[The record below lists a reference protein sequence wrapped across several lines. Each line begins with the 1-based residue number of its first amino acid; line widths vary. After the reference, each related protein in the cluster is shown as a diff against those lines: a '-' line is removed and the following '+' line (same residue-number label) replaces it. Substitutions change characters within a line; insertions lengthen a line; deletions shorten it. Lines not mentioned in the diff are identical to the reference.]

1 MTHAPEAREK
11 AGERPAEHDVVDARR
26 LVRLAAT
33 LDLDPAMVE
42 TGKPAPRFWHW
53 VLFGPETPTARIA
66 LDGHPARSGIL
77 PDLADMPYRM
87 FAGCRV
93 AMPAPLIVGRP
104 VDLVERLGTPNRK
117 KGRSGPLL
125 FQPVVREFRQDG
137 RLCVEEVQMG
147 VYRRTRIAKAEAARP
162 AEPLPAPEWSAEI
175 AVSEVLLFRFSA
187 VVFNAHRIH
196 YDRDYTTGTEGYP
209 GLVVQGPL
217 TVFLMLR
224 ALAERVPDLW
234 QHLETVEWQAHAPH
248 FDTDPL
254 VVHGWADADDGS
266 RHRMRSVTP
275 DGRYG
280 TRLAVSLAN

>member
-1 MTHAPEAREK
+1 MTMQEPQAETGGHAIDR
-11 AGERPAEHDVVDARR
+11 DVVDARR
-26 LVRLAAT
+26 LVRLAVT
-33 LDLDPAMVE
+33 LDLDPSLVE
-42 TGKPAPRFWHW
+42 TGTPAPRFWHW
-53 VLFGPETPTARIA
+53 ALFGSETPTAQIA
-66 LDGHPARSGIL
+66 FDGHPVRGGIL

-93 AMPAPLIVGRP
+93 AMPAPLIVGEP
-104 VDLVERLGTPNRK
+104 IELVERLGAPSRK
-117 KGRSGPLL
+117 EGRTGLLL
-125 FQPVVREFRQDG
+125 FQPVIREFRQAG

-147 VYRRTRIAKAEAARP
+147 VYRRTKIATATPSQP
-162 AEPLPAPEWSAEI
+162 AEPLPMPDWSAEI
-175 AVSEVLLFRFSA
+175 AVNEVLLFRFSA

-234 QHLETVEWQAHAPH
+234 RRLDTVEWQAHAPH
-248 FDTDPL
+248 FDTDAL
-254 VVHGWADADDGS
+254 VVHGWQDAADGS
-266 RHRMRSVTP
+266 RHRLKSVTP

-280 TRLAVSLAN
+280 TRLNVRLAT